1 MIRPALASVI
11 AGTLCITAS
20 PALSLPDLVS
30 NWTAP
35 GWTWPALPRA
45 APDGAPTNMP
55 LGSGALPGNSWS
67 TYWNA
72 TVRNQSGENTGGPF
86 SHFMF
91 LDDYFQ
97 ASNWSSFL
105 LPNGYAFYMNHPA
118 ATPIKGGRH
127 TMLSRADI
135 YNEIFESNESN
146 NDWARQYI
154 WSGLTLSPNAPAT
167 RTYDPN
173 VFSTGV
179 GPYWNN
185 EGFEAFAGTHYWNVF
200 AVIPEDASS
209 DFDIHLSTEAPAN
222 VPQQGFGFPVA
233 SSSHVG
239 WDTDFVILDRNVVP
253 NGTYYA
259 FVQNFNGTANKVVEF
274 DADQGTLFNPGE
286 SALFYLDSGEIVEMH
301 EVYLQGGQP
310 TRIQIRRVAGDS
322 DVYVGLFNPASGFAG
337 SLDAVAAA
345 STIGLGP
352 NNDLFINYTAP
363 VGDYYGI
370 VVAKPEPQSLAKTLH
385 YSVVVSQLPNITR
398 YAPGGWSGAVVPRST
413 GDSNASFAP
422 LSPTLPGNVLGTYAN
437 FSSINQGPVT
447 APNFWTRLWTD
458 DVASFDGYFV
468 GTLPPGAY
476 LYWVNNQYT
485 VPGGLHHLRSQSDVF
500 ANVTEF
506 VETDNDFTDWFVWT
520 PLDLANQVP
529 VLRNAPPVR
538 TPLGGGPYESCD
550 GFRSPGYQGS
560 YWTAIGMIPT
570 SMSND
575 YDVRLHTASVGS
587 KDGFGSS
594 LAWSA
599 DPFAGNPDFCI
610 VNFNMVPGLPF
621 DASVT
626 NWSGSADGFYVQRA
640 DAPYYG
646 IVPAGLSRFG
656 PMTLDAHDCLDIHEF
671 YLQAGIPYY
680 ISVNNVSGNVDL
692 EMFLFDGY
700 VPYHTKGSYITYTNA
715 AGSGGDEHLAPVTV
729 AFSGYYAV
737 VVAKSKAFDVNNA
750 STYEV
755 VFSTNQSAVDAPT
768 IETLPGVFALSAP
781 RPNPFA
787 GQATIE
793 LAVPADGG
801 KASVAVYDLQGRRIA
816 ALAHETTPGRHTM
829 TWDGR
834 DESGRSV
841 AAGVYFVRLEAPGV
855 KETKKITLLR

>member
-322 DVYVGLFNPASGFAG
+322 DVYVGLFNPAGGFAG
-337 SLDAVAAA
+337 SFDAVAWA

-398 YAPGGWSGAVVPRST
+398 YAPGGWSGGRRSAVDRGLERQLRTALPDAAGKRARYVCQLFEHQPRS
-413 GDSNASFAP
+413 GH
-422 LSPTLPGNVLGTYAN
+422 G
-437 FSSINQGPVT
+437 
-447 APNFWTRLWTD
+447 
-458 DVASFDGYFV
+458 
-468 GTLPPGAY
+468 
-476 LYWVNNQYT
+476 
-485 VPGGLHHLRSQSDVF
+485 
-500 ANVTEF
+500 TEF
-506 VETDNDFTDWFVWT
+506 LDT
-520 PLDLANQVP
+520 PLDRRCCLIRW
-529 VLRNAPPVR
+529 L
-538 TPLGGGPYESCD
+538 
-550 GFRSPGYQGS
+550 FRGHPSPGSLPLLGQQS
-560 YWTAIGMIPT
+560 VHRSRRASSSP
-570 SMSND
+570 
-575 YDVRLHTASVGS
+575 VSVGR
-587 KDGFGSS
+587 
-594 LAWSA
+594 LR
-599 DPFAGNPDFCI
+599 
-610 VNFNMVPGLPF
+610 
-621 DASVT
+621 
-626 NWSGSADGFYVQRA
+626 QR
-640 DAPYYG
+640 DR
-646 IVPAGLSRFG
+646 V
-656 PMTLDAHDCLDIHEF
+656 
-671 YLQAGIPYY
+671 
-680 ISVNNVSGNVDL
+680 
-692 EMFLFDGY
+692 
-700 VPYHTKGSYITYTNA
+700 
-715 AGSGGDEHLAPVTV
+715 
-729 AFSGYYAV
+729 
-737 VVAKSKAFDVNNA
+737 
-750 STYEV
+750 
-755 VFSTNQSAVDAPT
+755 
-768 IETLPGVFALSAP
+768 
-781 RPNPFA
+781 
-787 GQATIE
+787 
-793 LAVPADGG
+793 
-801 KASVAVYDLQGRRIA
+801 RRD
-816 ALAHETTPGRHTM
+816 RQ
-829 TWDGR
+829 
-834 DESGRSV
+834 
-841 AAGVYFVRLEAPGV
+841 
-855 KETKKITLLR
+855 